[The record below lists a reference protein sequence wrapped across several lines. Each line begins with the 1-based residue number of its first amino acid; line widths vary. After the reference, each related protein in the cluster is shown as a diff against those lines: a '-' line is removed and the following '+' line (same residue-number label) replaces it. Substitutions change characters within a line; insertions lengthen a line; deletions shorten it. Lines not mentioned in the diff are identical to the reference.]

1 MARADKFK
9 LKSWYSVLA
18 PKLFD
23 EKKVGDVLGIDDAS
37 IMNRIINTNLSEL
50 SGEMQHGYTRVN
62 FRVNEI
68 KGKTAY
74 TNFIGHELIRS
85 YIKTL
90 ARRSMSLVDNVV
102 KVTTKD
108 NVTLSVKTAIITS
121 NKISRSMQ
129 TLLRKEAENII
140 VEHAKK
146 HDFDTFMQEILYKK
160 LSTEIYKKSKEFVPI
175 KRVEIIKTEVQEN
188 LKITA

>member
-9 LKSWYSVLA
+9 LKSWYSILA
-18 PKLFD
+18 PKMFD
-23 EKKVGDVLGIDDAS
+23 EKKIGDVLGIDDAS
-37 IMNRIINTNLSEL
+37 VMNRVLNVNLSEL
-50 SGEMQHGYTRVN
+50 SGEMQHGYTKVN
-62 FRVNEI
+62 FRVYEI

-90 ARRSMSLVDNVV
+90 ARRGMSLIDNVV

-108 NVTLSVKTAIITS
+108 NVTISVKTAIITS
-121 NKISRSMQ
+121 NKISRAMR
-129 TLLRKEAENII
+129 TILRHATEEVIL
-140 VEHAKK
+140 EHAKK
-146 HDFDTFMQEILYKK
+146 HDFETFMQEVLYKK
-160 LSTEIYKKSKEFVPI
+160 LSTDIYKKNKAFVPI

-188 LKITA
+188 LNIKV

>member
-18 PKLFD
+18 PKMFD
-23 EKKVGDVLGIDDAS
+23 EKKIGDILGMDDS
-37 IMNRIINTNLSEL
+37 SVMNRIINTNLSEL

-62 FRVNEI
+62 FRVNDV

-74 TNFIGHELIRS
+74 TSFIGHELIKS

-108 NVTLSVKTAIITS
+108 NVTLSVKTAIITT
-121 NKISRSMQ
+121 NKISRSMK
-129 TLLRKEAENII
+129 TILRKEAENII

-146 HDFDTFMQEILYKK
+146 HDFEGFMQEVLYKK
-160 LSTEIYKKSKEFVPI
+160 LSTEIYKKSKELVPI
-175 KRVEIIKTEVQEN
+175 KRVEVIKTEVKEN
-188 LKITA
+188 LKIKA

>member
-18 PKLFD
+18 PKMFD
-23 EKKVGDVLGIDDAS
+23 EKKVGEILGMDDAS
-37 IMNRIINTNLSEL
+37 VMHRIINTNLSEL

-62 FRVNEI
+62 FRIHDV

-74 TNFIGHELIRS
+74 TNFVGHELIRS

-90 ARRSMSLVDNVV
+90 ARRNMSLVDNVV
-102 KVTTKD
+102 KVNTKD
-108 NVTLSVKTAIITS
+108 NVKVSVKTAIITT
-121 NKISRSMQ
+121 NRISRTMKSI
-129 TLLRKEAENII
+129 LRKEAEKII
-140 VEHAKK
+140 IAHAKI

-160 LSTEIYKKSKEFVPI
+160 LSTEIYKRSKEYVPI
-175 KRVEIIKTEVQEN
+175 KRVEVIKTEVEEN
-188 LKITA
+188 LKIKA

>member
-18 PKLFD
+18 PKMFD
-23 EKKVGDVLGIDDAS
+23 EKKVGDILSMDDKS
-37 IMNRIINTNLSEL
+37 VMHRIINTNLSEL

-90 ARRSMSLVDNVV
+90 ARRNMSLVDNVV
-102 KVTTKD
+102 KVNTKD
-108 NVTLSVKTAIITS
+108 NVTVVVKTAIITS
-121 NKISRSMQ
+121 NRISRTMKSV
-129 TLLRKEAENII
+129 LRKEAQKI
-140 VEHAKK
+140 VQAHAKTRNFD
-146 HDFDTFMQEILYKK
+146 DFIQEILYKK
-160 LSTEIYKKSKEFVPI
+160 LSTEIYKRSKEYVPI
-175 KRVEIIKTEVQEN
+175 KRVEIIKTEVNEN
-188 LKITA
+188 LKISA

>member
-18 PKLFD
+18 PKMFD
-23 EKKVGDVLGIDDAS
+23 EKKVGDILSMDDKS
-37 IMNRIINTNLSEL
+37 VMHRIINTNLSEL

-62 FRVNEI
+62 LRVHEI

-90 ARRSMSLVDNVV
+90 ARRNMSLVDNVV
-102 KVTTKD
+102 KVNTKD
-108 NVTLSVKTAIITS
+108 NVTVVVKSAIITS
-121 NKISRSMQ
+121 NRISRTMKSI
-129 TLLRKEAENII
+129 LRKETEKII
-140 VEHAKK
+140 RAHAKT
-146 HDFDTFMQEILYKK
+146 HEFDGFMQEILYKK
-160 LSTEIYKKSKEFVPI
+160 LSTEIYKRSKSFVPI
-175 KRVEIIKTEVQEN
+175 KRVEVIKTEVEEN
-188 LKITA
+188 LKISA

>member
-23 EKKVGDVLGIDDAS
+23 EKKVGDILGMDDS
-37 IMNRIINTNLSEL
+37 SVMNRIINTNLSEL

-62 FRVNEI
+62 FRINDI

-90 ARRSMSLVDNVV
+90 ARRSMSLIDNVV
-102 KVTTKD
+102 KVKTKD
-108 NVTLSVKTAIITS
+108 GVTVSVKTAIITT
-121 NKISRSMQ
+121 NRVSRTMKSI
-129 TLLRKEAENII
+129 LRKEAQNII
-140 VEHAKK
+140 IEHAKK
-146 HDFDTFMQEILYKK
+146 HDFDGFMQEILYKK
-160 LSTEIYKKSKEFVPI
+160 LSTEIYKKSKELVPI
-175 KRVEIIKTEVQEN
+175 KRVEVIKTEVEE
-188 LKITA
+188 KIKISA